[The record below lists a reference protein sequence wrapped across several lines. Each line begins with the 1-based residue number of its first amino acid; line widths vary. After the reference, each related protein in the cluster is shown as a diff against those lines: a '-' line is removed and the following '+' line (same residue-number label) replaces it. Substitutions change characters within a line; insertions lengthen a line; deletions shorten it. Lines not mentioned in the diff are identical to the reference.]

1 MSIDEGLQAYIQ
13 ETTELLDQAEDTLL
27 SLEDN
32 PTDEALINELFR
44 AVHTIK
50 GASGLFGY
58 DDVVAFTHEAESV
71 MGQVREG
78 KLTICSELL
87 SLFLKCRDHIG
98 TLVQHALSGE
108 TELDAD
114 TQAIDKTLMDELCVY
129 LGHEASSTSASSD
142 AAATASEEAAAPGPD
157 QVESDTWHISLR
169 FGPDVLRNGM
179 DPLSFFRYL
188 ETVGDIVN
196 LTTLD
201 DAMPVAEDMDAERCY
216 LGFEIDLRS
225 DTDKETIEGVF
236 EFVQEDC
243 EIHIL
248 SPNTSIA
255 QYAKL
260 IEELPEENLRIGEIL
275 TMSGALTARELQEA
289 LDAQTAAIENQESEG
304 DEEQTAPALG
314 EVVVEQQVV
323 APKVVEAALQK
334 QQNVKKAKSLDSQA
348 VRVNADKLGDLINL
362 VGELVIASAHS
373 QVMAI
378 QTSSSEM
385 LESVEN
391 MSRLVEE
398 IRDNA
403 LGLRMVQIGETFNR
417 YRRVV
422 RELSKDVGKDIE
434 LSISGG
440 DTELDKTVVERIT
453 DPLMHLVRNSIDHGI
468 ESPEV
473 RAANGKPAKS
483 TISLNAFHE
492 SGSIVIEVIDDGGGL
507 PRDVILAKAVER
519 GLVSADQ
526 TLTDQE
532 VFHLIFEPGF
542 STAEKVTNISGR
554 GVGMDVVRKNID
566 ALRGLI
572 EVTSAPGEGTKFS
585 IRLPLTLAIIDGFQ
599 VRVGDST
606 YIIPLA
612 MVEECTELE
621 EASSKETE
629 GSNYINLRGELL
641 PFVKLGEMFSLDHS
655 SAQNTTHATHR
666 DNIVVVQFGS
676 QRAGL
681 VVDELLG
688 EYQTVI
694 KPLGDVFQHLK
705 GFSGATIL
713 GSGEVAMIVDV
724 PELITQVTRFSTMH
738 QKSSSNHDKSV
749 SLH

>member
-108 TELDAD
+108 AELDAD
-114 TQAIDKTLMDELCVY
+114 TQATGKVLMDELCAY
-129 LGHEASSTSASSD
+129 LGHEPSSTSASSD
-142 AAATASEEAAAPGPD
+142 AAATASEEAAEAGPN

-201 DAMPVAEDMDAERCY
+201 DAMPVAEDMDAESCY

-236 EFVQEDC
+236 EFVQDDC

-248 SPNTSIA
+248 SPNTSVA
-255 QYAKL
+255 QYARL

-275 TMSGALTARELQEA
+275 TLSGALTARELKEA
-289 LDAQTAAIENQESEG
+289 LDVQTAIEHQEGEG
-304 DEEQTAPALG
+304 DEAQAVPPLG
-314 EVVVEQQVV
+314 EVVVAQQVV
-323 APKVVEAALQK
+323 APKVVEAALEK
-334 QQNVKKAKSLDSQA
+334 QQNVKQAKSLDSQA
-348 VRVNADKLGDLINL
+348 VRVNAGKLEDLINL

-373 QVMAI
+373 QVMAL
-378 QTSSSEM
+378 QTTSSGM

-422 RELSKDVGKDIE
+422 RELSKEVGKDIE

-492 SGSIVIEVIDDGGGL
+492 SGSIIIEVIDDGGGL
-507 PRDVILAKAVER
+507 PRDVILAKAIER
-519 GLVSADQ
+519 GLASADQ

-572 EVTSAPGEGTKFS
+572 EVTSTPGVETKFS

-621 EASSKETE
+621 AASSRETD

-641 PFVKLGEMFSLDHS
+641 PFVKLGEMFSLGQS
-655 SAQNTTHATHR
+655 STQNTTHATHR

-724 PELITQVTRFSTMH
+724 PGLIEQVAHFSTMH
-738 QKSSSNHDKSV
+738 PKSGINHDKTI

>member
-129 LGHEASSTSASSD
+129 LGHEAPSTSASSD
-142 AAATASEEAAAPGPD
+142 TAATASEEAAEASPD

-188 ETVGDIVN
+188 ETVGDIIN

-201 DAMPVAEDMDAERCY
+201 DAMPTAEDMDAESCY

-255 QYAKL
+255 QYANL
-260 IEELPEENLRIGEIL
+260 INELPEENLRIGEIL

-289 LDAQTAAIENQESEG
+289 LDAQTAAIETEG
-304 DEEQTAPALG
+304 DEEQTIPPLG
-314 EVVVEQQVV
+314 QVVVEQQVV

-334 QQNVKKAKSLDSQA
+334 QQNVKQAKSLESQA

-422 RELSKDVGKDIE
+422 RELSKEVGKDIE

-468 ESPEV
+468 EPPEV

-492 SGSIVIEVIDDGGGL
+492 SGSIIIEVVDDGGGL
-507 PRDVILAKAVER
+507 PRDIILAKAIER

-572 EVTSAPGEGTKFS
+572 EVSSTPGEGTKFS

-599 VRVGDST
+599 VRVGSST

-621 EASSKETE
+621 EASSQEAE

-655 SAQNTTHATHR
+655 STENNATHR

-724 PELITQVTRFSTMH
+724 PGLIEQVTHFSSTNPG
-738 QKSSSNHDKSV
+738 SNKHKERSV

>member
-13 ETTELLDQAEDTLL
+13 ETTELLDQTEDTLL
-27 SLEDN
+27 SLEEN
-32 PTDEALINELFR
+32 PKDDALINELFR

-71 MGQVREG
+71 MGRVREG

-98 TLVQHALSGE
+98 ALVQHAISEE

-114 TQAIDKTLMDELCVY
+114 TQATGKTLMDELCVY
-129 LGHEASSTSASSD
+129 LGREASPTAAETDAETIESD
-142 AAATASEEAAAPGPD
+142 EAAEPTPD

-188 ETVGDIVN
+188 ETVGDIIN

-201 DAMPVAEDMDAERCY
+201 DAMPLAEDMDAESCY

-225 DTDKETIEGVF
+225 DTDKETIEDVF
-236 EFVQEDC
+236 EFVQDDC
-243 EIHIL
+243 EIRIL
-248 SPNTSIA
+248 PPNTSIA

-260 IEELPEENLRIGEIL
+260 IEQLPEENLRIGEIL

-289 LDAQTAAIENQESEG
+289 LDVQTAIENQESEE
-304 DEEQTAPALG
+304 DEEQTAPPLG

-334 QQNVKKAKSLDSQA
+334 QQQVKETKSLESQA
-348 VRVNADKLGDLINL
+348 VRVNAGKLEDLINL

-373 QVMAI
+373 QVMAM
-378 QTSSSEM
+378 QTSSNEM

-422 RELSKDVGKDIE
+422 RELSKEVGKNIE
-434 LSISGG
+434 LSITGG

-473 RAANGKPAKS
+473 RAANGKPAKA
-483 TISLNAFHE
+483 TINLNAFHE

-507 PRDVILAKAVER
+507 PRDVILAKSIER
-519 GLVSADQ
+519 GLVAADQ

-532 VFHLIFEPGF
+532 IFHLIFEPGF
-542 STAEKVTNISGR
+542 STAQQVTNISGR

-572 EVTSAPGEGTKFS
+572 EVSSTPGQETKFS

-621 EASSKETE
+621 ESSSREAD
-629 GSNYINLRGELL
+629 GSNYISLRGELL
-641 PFVKLGEMFSLDHS
+641 PFVKLGEMFSLENGTRHT
-655 SAQNTTHATHR
+655 AATHATHR

-694 KPLGDVFQHLK
+694 KPLGSVFQHLK

-724 PELITQVTRFSTMH
+724 PELITQVTRFSGVH
-738 QKSSSNHDKSV
+738 SNPGQNHEKPTL
-749 SLH
+749 LH